1 MHFYWIKLEEIME
14 KMAKKFEPNKTLT
27 ASKEWLELSLESRLL
42 KIITFLETDVLYQNI
57 QVTDANKEGHVTL
70 RIEDNIPSDERGL
83 FLLSLEEKL
92 KKLVD
97 IGLTI
102 WLEPVGDKSKLRNL
116 RGVQIKT

>member
-92 KKLVD
+92 KKWREIYLPYTN
-97 IGLTI
+97 IYHIYSRLTYNY
-102 WLEPVGDKSKLRNL
+102 W
-116 RGVQIKT
+116 IKELP